1 MVAGFLSGLWLLRPQ
16 SLGPWRL
23 ESVDR
28 NSGGFEHAAILADLD
43 EDGRDELYVASD
55 NEKVV
60 RRYTWDGK
68 RLVRRVIHRH
78 EQPGSIFTWNL
89 MPVPIELVP
98 R

>member
-1 MVAGFLSGLWLLRPQ
+1 MAGFLSGLWLLRPQ
-16 SLGPWRL
+16 PDGEWKI
-23 ESVDR
+23 ESIDR

-55 NEKVV
+55 NEKLV
-60 RRYTWDGK
+60 RRYAWNGT
-68 RLVRRVIHRH
+68 RLVGRVIYRRK
-78 EQPGSIFTWNL
+78 EPGSVFTWNL